1 MKILWQYFSIL
12 ISYFL
17 FYVSL
22 ILFYFLIHISFFF
35 FFFFPFFLIHT
46 HTLTFFFSLFPYF
59 LFFPTTSST
68 HGPLLFFSLFPPFVF
83 FPTTLHSRTFHTELS
98 SFFLFLFLFSF
109 FLSPFSLANSFA
121 SSFPSIPSKHTNF
134 LGVLLIKTL
143 PSKCIFQIILDI
155 NKIKKK
161 DIQSNA
167 RWRGWRKKKKR
178 MVWEWA
184 SGQRAQ
190 QRVPPVEF

>member
-1 MKILWQYFSIL
+1 MFP
-12 ISYFL
+12 
-17 FYVSL
+17 
-22 ILFYFLIHISFFF
+22 LFYFIFLSI
-35 FFFFPFFLIHT
+35 FPSSSS
-46 HTLTFFFSLFPYF
+46 FFSLFF
-59 LFFPTTSST
+59 SST
-68 HGPLLFFSLFPPFVF
+68 HVSLLYFFLYFLISSFFLPLPPHMGPYFFFSLFPPFVF

-134 LGVLLIKTL
+134 LGVFLIKTL

-167 RWRGWRKKKKR
+167 R
-178 MVWEWA
+178 
-184 SGQRAQ
+184 
-190 QRVPPVEF
+190 

>member
-1 MKILWQYFSIL
+1 MFP
-12 ISYFL
+12 
-17 FYVSL
+17 
-22 ILFYFLIHISFFF
+22 LFYFIFLSIFPSSSSFFSLFSHPHTYPYFFF
-35 FFFFPFFLIHT
+35 FFI
-46 HTLTFFFSLFPYF
+46 SLFPLFSYHF
-59 LFFPTTSST
+59 LHTWALTF
-68 HGPLLFFSLFPPFVF
+68 FFSLFPPFVF

-167 RWRGWRKKKKR
+167 R
-178 MVWEWA
+178 
-184 SGQRAQ
+184 
-190 QRVPPVEF
+190 